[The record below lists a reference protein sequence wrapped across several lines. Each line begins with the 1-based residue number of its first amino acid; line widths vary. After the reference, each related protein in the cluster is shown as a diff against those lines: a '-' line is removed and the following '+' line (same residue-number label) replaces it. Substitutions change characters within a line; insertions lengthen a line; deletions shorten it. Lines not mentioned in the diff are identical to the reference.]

1 MLLRA
6 VVMQC
11 SELGVK
17 TTAMPEYDAHQQ
29 VPTPTVVGQ
38 QLTAVLALL
47 DDFAFFGTSLKVTHF
62 CWARF
67 LYITQLIGVV
77 VSPKPGKTD
86 PPCKTM
92 VYLGIEI
99 QLRTL
104 TVRLHKERVVAMRAR
119 LNEFLGRTTMSKKEL
134 QSIIGVLVFAAAI
147 IRCGRPAYRHLLELL
162 REHGRSSRAGHGSK
176 ARIELDAAA
185 RGDLAMW
192 LRLLITLNER
202 SVISGVRMPVLRWHV
217 YTDASYSGW
226 GWNAGFGAWDSG
238 VWPKSWEQRMGDS
251 KYRSI
256 WICELEILC
265 VVFAV
270 RYLASRMRGAVC
282 VFHIDNLPVV
292 YMLKKHSSRSRR
304 CAAAVA
310 EIEWAAAVYGFEI
323 RPVHIRTE
331 DNTIADAGSRRAERG
346 FDEAEFAKLM
356 TQFDQ
361 ECEERCPRKPPERAP
376 ERPDLIQLWQQHVV
390 QLDVWEDEV
399 SIQDKAELEK
409 LLPEYMRCETLAS
422 AMRADGAVL
431 AEQRESELR
440 TTEAMDPAAQA
451 RAKHGNGCY
460 QRLNGK
466 GMRAVQRE

>member
-1 MLLRA
+1 
-6 VVMQC
+6 
-11 SELGVK
+11 
-17 TTAMPEYDAHQQ
+17 
-29 VPTPTVVGQ
+29 
-38 QLTAVLALL
+38 
-47 DDFAFFGTSLKVTHF
+47 
-62 CWARF
+62 
-67 LYITQLIGVV
+67 
-77 VSPKPGKTD
+77 
-86 PPCKTM
+86 
-92 VYLGIEI
+92 
-99 QLRTL
+99 
-104 TVRLHKERVVAMRAR
+104 
-119 LNEFLGRTTMSKKEL
+119 
-134 QSIIGVLVFAAAI
+134 
-147 IRCGRPAYRHLLELL
+147 
-162 REHGRSSRAGHGSK
+162 
-176 ARIELDAAA
+176 
-185 RGDLAMW
+185 
-192 LRLLITLNER
+192 
-202 SVISGVRMPVLRWHV
+202 
-217 YTDASYSGW
+217 
-226 GWNAGFGAWDSG
+226 
-238 VWPKSWEQRMGDS
+238 
-251 KYRSI
+251 
-256 WICELEILC
+256 
-265 VVFAV
+265 
-270 RYLASRMRGAVC
+270 
-282 VFHIDNLPVV
+282 
-292 YMLKKHSSRSRR
+292 MLKKHSSRSRR

-331 DNTIADAGSRRAERG
+331 DNTIADAGSRRAERD

-376 ERPDLIQLWQQHVV
+376 ERPDLIPLWQQHVV